1 MKVALKSLLSR
12 GKHKPNPGLLN
23 LSNSQ
28 DFVLASS
35 QSGLAQDRGRRGAP
49 WLETLPPALRAMPI
63 TAVRPRE
70 LPASPSFQSSPRAR
84 GTVGISESKPLLQSH
99 ATALGAQAPRRR
111 GAAHASTA
119 KRARGLGSCSLPAT
133 AAAGAGAARTPR
145 PVGRRGAAGAPGAGP
160 LGPLNLPG
168 LLRGPQPE
176 TAPRGAEQGAALRGG
191 AYWAPSCPRP
201 RGTCWGDSRPRLRRG
216 RGGPRAP
223 TRGGGAG
230 EVGFLR

>member
-1 MKVALKSLLSR
+1 MVR
-12 GKHKPNPGLLN
+12 
-23 LSNSQ
+23 
-28 DFVLASS
+28 DASS
-35 QSGLAQDRGRRGAP
+35 SLARKVNHSGAAPGASR
-49 WLETLPPALRAMPI
+49 LPKLPKQPQGTRDYGHLRVEAS
-63 TAVRPRE
+63 ARVPRH
-70 LPASPSFQSSPRAR
+70 SPLRSGP
-84 GTVGISESKPLLQSH
+84 
-99 ATALGAQAPRRR
+99 PRRR

-119 KRARGLGSCSLPAT
+119 KRARGLGSCSLPER
-133 AAAGAGAARTPR
+133 AAAGAGAARTPG

-201 RGTCWGDSRPRLRRG
+201 RRTCWGDSRPRLRVG